1 MESFPIWLKNFGEMA
16 QILDG
21 RSLAKKIREE
31 LKLKVEGL
39 RNKGIIPSLAVILV
53 GDDPS
58 SIVYVNMKRKAC
70 EEVGIVSHLFH
81 LPANSTQEE
90 VIELINDLG
99 EREDINGIL
108 VQHPLPSHID
118 ELSVFSAIPLNKDVD
133 GLSPL
138 SLGRLA
144 FGRPLFMSCTA
155 LGVLEL
161 LKHYEIPIE
170 GKDVVVMGRSIIVGK
185 PIALLLLQNNAT
197 VTICHSKTKD
207 IWEKTKRADILV
219 VAIGRAEYVRGEHI
233 KEGAVVIDCG
243 YNRPPEGGRDV
254 GDVHFPSAE
263 KVASFITPVPGGVG
277 PMTIAMLLKNTIK
290 ATEESL

>member
-1 MESFPIWLKNFGEMA
+1 MA
-16 QILDG
+16 KILDG
-21 RSLAKKIREE
+21 KSLAKRIREE
-31 LKLKVEGL
+31 LKLKVEDL
-39 RNKGIIPSLAVILV
+39 RKRGVIPSLAVILV

-81 LPANSTQEE
+81 LPANAKQEE
-90 VIELINDLG
+90 VVELVNDLSK
-99 EREDINGIL
+99 REDINGIL

-118 ELSVFSAIPLNKDVD
+118 ELSVFSAIPLKKDVD

-144 FGRPLFMSCTA
+144 FGRPVFVSCTA

-219 VAIGRAEYVRGEHI
+219 VAIGRAEFVKGEYI

-290 ATEESL
+290 ATEVAL

>member
-1 MESFPIWLKNFGEMA
+1 
-16 QILDG
+16 
-21 RSLAKKIREE
+21 
-31 LKLKVEGL
+31 
-39 RNKGIIPSLAVILV
+39 
-53 GDDPS
+53 
-58 SIVYVNMKRKAC
+58 MKRKAC
-70 EEVGIVSHLFH
+70 EEVGIISHLFH
-81 LPANSTQEE
+81 LPANSTQDK

-99 EREDINGIL
+99 KREDINGIL

-144 FGRPLFMSCTA
+144 FGRPLFVSCTA

-290 ATEESL
+290 AAEASL

>member
-1 MESFPIWLKNFGEMA
+1 MA
-16 QILDG
+16 KILDG
-21 RSLAKKIREE
+21 KSLAKRIREE
-31 LKLKVEGL
+31 LKLKVEDL
-39 RNKGIIPSLAVILV
+39 RKKGVIPSLAVILV

-58 SIVYVNMKRKAC
+58 SVVYVNMKRKAC
-70 EEVGIVSHLFH
+70 EEVGITSHLFH
-81 LPANSTQEE
+81 LPANAKQEE
-90 VIELINDLG
+90 VVELVNDLG
-99 EREDINGIL
+99 KREDINGIL

-118 ELSVFSAIPLNKDVD
+118 ELSVFSAIPLKKDVD
-133 GLSPL
+133 GLSPM

-144 FGRPLFMSCTA
+144 FGRPVFVSCTA

-219 VAIGRAEYVRGEHI
+219 VAIGRAEFVKGEHI
-233 KEGAVVIDCG
+233 KHGAVVIDCG

-290 ATEESL
+290 ATEVAL